1 MIEQK
6 LGDQSNLAFL
16 KFLCNFF
23 SSLPSLFPLSS
34 ANGIIN
40 INPNKMLS
48 GFSLARTCLG
58 KSASGSAA
66 MKSGFSTSATQML
79 MSGGRRGRRNSFS
92 MSTES
97 LNKNGNRFKSSSAP
111 PSSSTPSVKP
121 KSAGVPI
128 STSLFEQTAA
138 PKNVQARELALDMFF
153 SGHRPLFM
161 TDHTKHQIN
170 NNNHNSAD
178 KNSSNFDGREY
189 MPWDVSVSGL
199 ELNPEMK
206 NVPRVIVRNM
216 LPFQPAPTEAE
227 ATKMEAERLQQRME
241 ENAILAA
248 TGVGRNGVKVFSVEV
263 NGNNNTNATNFFDNN
278 NNNLNTEFSIVVDEE
293 LANHPDV
300 SRSLNKIKSLLLGET
315 DISEFLPRIVES
327 PASKSFG
334 RIIEATS
341 VKRKRKLKMNKHKL
355 RKRRKLQRALRRKL
369 DK

>member
-1 MIEQK
+1 
-6 LGDQSNLAFL
+6 
-16 KFLCNFF
+16 
-23 SSLPSLFPLSS
+23 
-34 ANGIIN
+34 
-40 INPNKMLS
+40 
-48 GFSLARTCLG
+48 
-58 KSASGSAA
+58 
-66 MKSGFSTSATQML
+66 ML
-79 MSGGRRGRRNSFS
+79 MGGRSGRRNSFS

-97 LNKNGNRFKSSSAP
+97 LNKNGSRFKSSSAP
-111 PSSSTPSVKP
+111 PSSSSPAVKA

-138 PKNVQARELALDMFF
+138 PKNVQARELAFDMFF

-161 TDHTKHQIN
+161 TDYTKNQIN
-170 NNNHNSAD
+170 NNHNGAD
-178 KNSSNFDGREY
+178 KSNSKFDGREY

-199 ELNPEMK
+199 ELNPDMK

-216 LPFQPAPTEAE
+216 LPYQPAPTEAE
-227 ATKMEAERLQQRME
+227 ATKMEAERLQKRME

-263 NGNNNTNATNFFDNN
+263 NGNNNTNTTNFFDNN

-315 DISEFLPRIVES
+315 DINEFLPHIVES
-327 PASKSFG
+327 PVSKSFG
-334 RIIEATS
+334 RVIQATS